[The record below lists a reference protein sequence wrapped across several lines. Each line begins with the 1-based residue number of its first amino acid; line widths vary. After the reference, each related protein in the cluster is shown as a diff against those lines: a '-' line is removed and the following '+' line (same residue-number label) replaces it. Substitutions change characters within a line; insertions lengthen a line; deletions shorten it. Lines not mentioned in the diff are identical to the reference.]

1 MKLIQ
6 DFISRNKCTY
16 TKVADVPKEVIEKY
30 SKIFQGE
37 SIFPD
42 DILWIWQNMGFGIY
56 ENGYLQIV
64 NPDEW
69 EFVFSYIDKI
79 LEPSIVIGITA
90 LGDLLIWEG
99 NDNWTIAPDEGNRLA
114 FFSVRDFFKQI
125 LAQSADFLEFNIN
138 SEYYMSKNCKYKPYL
153 EIKDTLPKLEYG
165 QCYGYVPALAMG
177 GKKSNKNLKI
187 VDAKTYV
194 DMIGQAVGK
203 IYDLS

>member
-1 MKLIQ
+1 MYPINE
-6 DFISRNKCTY
+6 FIERNQSTY
-16 TKVADVPKEVIEKY
+16 IKVADVPKEIIVKY
-30 SKIFQGE
+30 KN
-37 SIFPD
+37 
-42 DILWIWQNMGFGIY
+42 ILPKELICIWETMGFGIY
-56 ENGYLQIV
+56 ENGFLQLI

-69 EFVFSYIDKI
+69 SFVFEYIDKM
-79 LEPSIVIGITA
+79 LEPTIPWGITA
-90 LGDLLIWEG
+90 LGDILFWEG
-99 NDNWTIAPDEGNRLA
+99 NDNWTIAPDEGDRC
-114 FFSVRDFFKQI
+114 FRVDVRKCDSIVIDNMEGI
-125 LAQSADFLEFNIN
+125 LNVFIN
-138 SEYYMSKNCKYKPYL
+138 TKDNYFIAHKDYFDAKPYL